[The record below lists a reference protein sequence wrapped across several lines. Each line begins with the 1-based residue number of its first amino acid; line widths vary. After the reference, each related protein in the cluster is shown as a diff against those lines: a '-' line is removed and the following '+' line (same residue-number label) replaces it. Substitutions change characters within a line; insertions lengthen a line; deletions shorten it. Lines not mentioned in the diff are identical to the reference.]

1 MIGAVPQFVSDA
13 TSWLALVTATGAAL
27 AVLWRPLRAALARLI
42 HSEMRE
48 TTETVKTLAS
58 DLRAHMQAEDDK
70 ADQLDGQLAAILGE
84 IRRVGERV
92 DDHLDGHP

>member
-48 TTETVKTLAS
+48 TTDTVKALAA
-58 DLRAHMQAEDDK
+58 DLRAHMQAED
-70 ADQLDGQLAAILGE
+70 ATSTQINVQLGAIFDELRDVG
-84 IRRVGERV
+84 RRL

>member
-1 MIGAVPQFVSDA
+1 MIGAVPPFVSDA

-48 TTETVKTLAS
+48 TTDTVKALAA
-58 DLRAHMQAEDDK
+58 DLRAHMAAEDQK
-70 ADQLDGQLAAILGE
+70 SDQLDEHLGRILDEVRGVG
-84 IRRVGERV
+84 RRL
-92 DDHLDGHP
+92 DDHLDGHA